1 VKVTEYHEFVRR
13 TNQFADKPKDVQ
25 RAIALYGLVG
35 EIGSLVAAVKKKILA
50 EGGEANWNQPN
61 DEITE
66 ELGDA
71 LWYCYASAQIIN
83 DGPFDILAND
93 IENLR
98 CEVGGTNERARII
111 AMALDPATRSN
122 FLEAAKAFPPAG
134 GFRFDDYQQLA
145 FKTARTE
152 DRVLIEVCLAVLW
165 QLGAELLRPTLPD
178 IEIALNRNVADRPA
192 NTILGEIS
200 WHLSA
205 MASLYSLSLDEV
217 IALNCKKVRF
227 RSERGLPTPLHDE
240 DRDPKEQFP
249 RTFDVAFVRVG
260 PNQSRMYF
268 EGKSLGDDL
277 TDNAYVDDGYRFHD
291 VIHLALIAHLGWSPV
306 VRGLMRRK
314 RKSKNDRVDEVEDG
328 GRAQVVEELVIKA
341 IHSEGDRQA
350 NAAGRCIVGK
360 VTRLFPDRSLINF
373 YLLKTLRTYV
383 EKLEVWN
390 NTFWEWEDAI
400 FEGCDMFFQLCDEKQ
415 GTVHV
420 DLNKRQLTF
429 TPSVSPGIQGLTVGL
444 GMGASAV
451 AMSAAEAGRV
461 LSAAELAWATERDR
475 VVETIAAK
483 RAILEALGLD
493 KSAPQFWPQVEVR
506 LEVGN
511 RVYVKAMKD
520 VQARAWFLR
529 AVDYKAAFN
538 TVSGS
543 VFCTVTA
550 IADMRDIS
558 K

>member
-1 VKVTEYHEFVRR
+1 VKVSEYDEFVRR

-50 EGGEANWNQPN
+50 EGGETTWNQPN

-83 DGPFDILAND
+83 NGPFDILAHD
-93 IENLR
+93 IDNLR

-111 AMALDPATRSN
+111 ATALDPAMRSD
-122 FLEAAKAFPPAG
+122 FLDAARTFPPAD

-145 FKTARTE
+145 FKTARTV

-165 QLGAELLRPTLPD
+165 QLGAELLRPMLPD
-178 IEIALNRNVADRPA
+178 IEIALNKNVVDRPA
-192 NTILGEIS
+192 NAVLGAIC

-205 MASLYSLSLDEV
+205 MASLYHLSLDEV
-217 IALNCKKVRF
+217 IAFNCKKVRF
-227 RSERGLPTPLHDE
+227 RSERGQPTPLHDE
-240 DRDPKEQFP
+240 DRDPKEQLP
-249 RTFDVAFVRVG
+249 RTFDVAFVRIG

-268 EGKSLGDDL
+268 EGRPLGDDL

-306 VRGLMRRK
+306 VRGLMKRK

-350 NAAGRCIVGK
+350 NQAGRCIVGNP
-360 VTRLFPDRSLINF
+360 TRLFPDRSLINF
-373 YLLKTLRTYV
+373 HLLKTLRTYV
-383 EKLEVWN
+383 DKLEVWD
-390 NTFWEWEDAI
+390 NTFWEWENAI
-400 FEGCDMFFQLCDEKQ
+400 FEGCDMFFQLCNEKQ

-420 DLNKRQLTF
+420 DLKKRQLTF
-429 TPSVSPGIQGLTVGL
+429 TPNVSPCIQGITVGL
-444 GMGASAV
+444 GMGAASV
-451 AMSAAEAGRV
+451 AEAGEA
-461 LSAAELAWATERDR
+461 LSVAELEWATERNLLA
-475 VVETIAAK
+475 ETVAAK

-493 KSAPQFWPQVEVR
+493 KEAPQFWSQVEVR
-506 LEVGN
+506 LDAGN
-511 RVYVKAMKD
+511 RVYVKVMND
-520 VQARAWFLR
+520 VQARAWSLR
-529 AVDYKAAFN
+529 AVDYKVAFN
-538 TVSGS
+538 TASGCLS
-543 VFCTVTA
+543 CTVNA

>member
-1 VKVTEYHEFVRR
+1 MKVVEYDDFVRR

-50 EGGEANWNQPN
+50 EGGETNWNQPN

-98 CEVGGTNERARII
+98 CEVGGTNERARTI
-111 AMALDPATRSN
+111 ARALDPATRSD

-134 GFRFDDYQQLA
+134 GFRFDDYQHLA
-145 FKTARTE
+145 FKTART
-152 DRVLIEVCLAVLW
+152 DGRALIEVCLAVLW

-192 NTILGEIS
+192 NTVLGEIS

-217 IALNCKKVRF
+217 IALNCKKVSF
-227 RSERGLPTPLHDE
+227 RSERGQPTPLHDE
-240 DRDPKEQFP
+240 DWSSNEQFP
-249 RTFDVAFVRVG
+249 RIFNVAFVRVG
-260 PNQSRMYF
+260 PGQSRMYF
-268 EGKSLGDDL
+268 QGRPLGDDL

-306 VRGLMRRK
+306 VRGLMKRK
-314 RKSKNDRVDEVEDG
+314 RKSKNNSVDEVEDG
-328 GRAQVVEELVIKA
+328 GRAKVVEELVIKA

-373 YLLKTLRTYV
+373 HLLKTLRTYV
-383 EKLEVWN
+383 DKLEVWN

-400 FEGCDMFFQLCDEKQ
+400 FEGCDMFFQLCNEKQ

-420 DLNKRQLTF
+420 DLIKRQLTF
-429 TPSVSPGIQGLTVGL
+429 TPTVSPCIQGITVGL
-444 GMGASAV
+444 GLGAATV
-451 AMSAAEAGRV
+451 ASCATEAGLV
-461 LSAAELAWATERDR
+461 LSAAELEWANERDR
-475 VVETIAAK
+475 VAETVAAK
-483 RAILEALGLD
+483 RAILEALGFD
-493 KSAPQFWPQVEVR
+493 KDAPQFWPQVEVR
-506 LEVGN
+506 LEAQN

-520 VQARAWFLR
+520 VQARAWSLR

-538 TVSGS
+538 TASAS
-543 VFCTVTA
+543 TFCTVTA
-550 IADMRDIS
+550 IADIIDIS